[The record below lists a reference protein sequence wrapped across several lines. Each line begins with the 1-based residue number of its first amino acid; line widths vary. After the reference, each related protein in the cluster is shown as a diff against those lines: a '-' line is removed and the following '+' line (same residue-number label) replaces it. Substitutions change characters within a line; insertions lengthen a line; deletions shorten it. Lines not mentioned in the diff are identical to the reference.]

1 MEYMMIELMITLVFL
16 LVFYRLNVE
25 LHRDIFDS
33 ENVND

>member
-1 MEYMMIELMITLVFL
+1 MIELMITLVFL

-25 LHRDIFDS
+25 LDRDIFDS